1 VAQELAK
8 PRKSELPSTD
18 AHHPRPPRLCENGE
32 ICLIIAP
39 VRRLPLP
46 IYPAGPIV
54 AERWVPLQAARLGTL
69 RTALRNTI
77 ALALFA
83 VAEAASGGE
92 RLEGHVIAVHDGD
105 TITVL
110 DREHIQ
116 HRVRLGGIDA
126 PEKGQRYSRAAR
138 NELARR
144 VFERWV
150 RVEWNKIDAYGRLIG
165 KVTQAGQDAGRDQL
179 AAGMAWWLRPFAYEQ
194 SLADQQEYADV
205 EARAREQRRGL
216 WRDRNPVPPWVWRRK
231 HPDRSRSRA
240 TQPDRGTSAPVV
252 HATGATRVLP
262 RSLRNRSCAA
272 AILLL
277 FFWET
282 NANHLF
288 F

>member
-1 VAQELAK
+1 M
-8 PRKSELPSTD
+8 
-18 AHHPRPPRLCENGE
+18 
-32 ICLIIAP
+32 
-39 VRRLPLP
+39 
-46 IYPAGPIV
+46 
-54 AERWVPLQAARLGTL
+54 
-69 RTALRNTI
+69 
-77 ALALFA
+77 
-83 VAEAASGGE
+83 
-92 RLEGHVIAVHDGD
+92 IAVHDGD

-126 PEKGQRYSRAAR
+126 PENGQRYSRAAR

-231 HPDRSRSRA
+231 HPDGSRSRA
-240 TQPDRGTSAPVV
+240 TQPDRGTSAQS
-252 HATGATRVLP
+252 GAGGGGNP
-262 RSLRNRSCAA
+262 RAPTIFLKPQLRSDDSSFLLLRNKC
-272 AILLL
+272 
-277 FFWET
+277 
-282 NANHLF
+282 
-288 F
+288 